1 MTEFSR
7 RQVLQLAGAGAAA
20 AVTWTPAEAAA
31 AAARAGQ
38 ARAEA
43 AATGQPSTPRFFTAP
58 EYAMVIA
65 LAEMIIPR
73 DARSGSAVD
82 AGAPEFIDIITNEQ
96 PSRQVAMR
104 GGLAWINAQC
114 EERFEKRFLD
124 STDSERRQVLDD
136 IAWPAKARPE
146 FSHGVGFFST
156 LRDLV
161 TAGFWSSRIGVEDI
175 GYMGN
180 RMAVWNGAPP
190 EVLQKLGVRYD

>member
-1 MTEFSR
+1 
-7 RQVLQLAGAGAAA
+7 VLVVGDTGTSAALVQDYLASWRMEGAHA
-20 AVTWTPAEAAA
+20 AVAATARRLLDEAAA
-31 AAARAGQ
+31 A
-38 ARAEA
+38 
-43 AATGQPSTPRFFTAP
+43 GQPYAPRFFTAP

-82 AGAPEFIDIITNEQ
+82 AGAPEFIDVITAEQ

-104 GGLAWINAQC
+104 GGLAWMNAQC
-114 EERFEKRFLD
+114 EERFGKRFLD
-124 STDSERRQVLDD
+124 CADTERRQLLDD

-146 FSHGVGFFST
+146 FSHGVGFFSM

-161 TAGFWSSRIGVEDI
+161 TAGFWSSKIGVEDI